1 MILLGI
7 EWGSVADWF
16 GAIGS
21 ILAIIASVIVVRFQL
36 NVQRKL
42 DREQYI
48 FERQNTLL
56 SDAEILSMT
65 NLQILSEFDEL
76 IDEYKNSN
84 IDKAGTIRKTLSDRS
99 HKVVYNTRMIGIHI
113 SSFDA
118 NAGNKNVNVFDDLH
132 DNLVDIVQKNNE
144 LKSLISLEKV
154 PIYIELDVAEFE
166 NIINELKG
174 NFMILETHIS
184 VLKMKIASA

>member
-36 NVQRKL
+36 HVQRKF

-56 SDAEILSMT
+56 IDAEILSMT

-76 IDEYKNSN
+76 IDEYKKSN
-84 IDKAGTIRKTLSDRS
+84 IDKVRTIRKTLSDRS

-118 NAGNKNVNVFDDLH
+118 NAGSKNVNVFDNLH
-132 DNLVDIVQKNNE
+132 NTLADIVQKNNE
-144 LKSLISLEKV
+144 LKSLTSLEKV
-154 PIYIELDVAEFE
+154 PIYIEIDVAEFE
-166 NIINELKG
+166 NIIKELKAK
-174 NFMILETHIS
+174 FMILETHIS
-184 VLKMKIASA
+184 VLKTKIASA